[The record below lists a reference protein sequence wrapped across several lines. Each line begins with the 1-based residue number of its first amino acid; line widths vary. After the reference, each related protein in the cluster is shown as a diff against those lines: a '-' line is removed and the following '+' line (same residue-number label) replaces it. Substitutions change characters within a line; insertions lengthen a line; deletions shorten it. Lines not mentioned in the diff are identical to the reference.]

1 MPHHIP
7 FTVRSQRSPLA
18 CGKFDRSCA
27 MPLSQLSRDRS
38 CQIARPTFFQPI
50 TQGSGGKGGGP
61 TQRQASRPKVYHLT
75 QRSAHGYA

>member
-27 MPLSQLSRDRS
+27 MPPSQLSRDRS
-38 CQIARPTFFQPI
+38 CQIARPTFFPANSVGQRWER
-50 TQGSGGKGGGP
+50 GGP